1 MIKEE
6 SLTVDWLL
14 QAVLFS
20 FTKSLGSFG
29 GWSVFLKAVN
39 AFMYCLF

>member
-6 SLTVDWLL
+6 LHTAYWLL
-14 QAVLFS
+14 QTVLFS